1 MQLMTR
7 WLCESVDPPHLVR
20 LISISIIQNSLGE
33 RRLCLSKIR
42 ACSFHILRIFARKR
56 TMKLGST
63 AALSLALAV
72 SATAGVS
79 GFVPSLDHHA
89 AIGRGT
95 RNSADGAQPHLSVA
109 AAPVDEAMDTASAS
123 SDDQQIPI
131 TDVNSVKS
139 LSFRQLQRACV
150 ARSLPAV
157 GSTAALRSRLLDS
170 AGLPDVSAPAA
181 PQAVEDEV
189 SRGFENEKE
198 INVCKLCVRV
208 RNAM

>member
-1 MQLMTR
+1 
-7 WLCESVDPPHLVR
+7 
-20 LISISIIQNSLGE
+20 
-33 RRLCLSKIR
+33 
-42 ACSFHILRIFARKR
+42 
-56 TMKLGST
+56 MKLGST

-150 ARSLPAV
+150 VRGLPAV

-198 INVCKLCVRV
+198 INVCKLCVRA

>member
-1 MQLMTR
+1 
-7 WLCESVDPPHLVR
+7 
-20 LISISIIQNSLGE
+20 
-33 RRLCLSKIR
+33 
-42 ACSFHILRIFARKR
+42 
-56 TMKLGST
+56 MKLGST

-150 ARSLPAV
+150 VRGLPAV

-170 AGLPDVSAPAA
+170 AGLPDVSVPAA
-181 PQAVEDEV
+181 PKAANGSEDEV
-189 SRGFENEKE
+189 SQGIEKLKE
-198 INVCKLCVRV
+198 TVCKRCIIPCIGPYGGMPSRSNDCPWNNLGWWAARHLG
-208 RNAM
+208 RDSTDISSEHAMLQNVKL

>member
-1 MQLMTR
+1 
-7 WLCESVDPPHLVR
+7 
-20 LISISIIQNSLGE
+20 
-33 RRLCLSKIR
+33 
-42 ACSFHILRIFARKR
+42 
-56 TMKLGST
+56 MKLGST

-95 RNSADGAQPHLSVA
+95 RNSAGGPQPHLSVA
-109 AAPVDEAMDTASAS
+109 AAPVDEAVDTSSAS

-131 TDVNSVKS
+131 TDVNSIKS

-170 AGLPDVSAPAA
+170 AGLPDVSVPAA

-189 SRGFENEKE
+189 SRGFENGKE

>member
-1 MQLMTR
+1 M
-7 WLCESVDPPHLVR
+7 
-20 LISISIIQNSLGE
+20 
-33 RRLCLSKIR
+33 
-42 ACSFHILRIFARKR
+42 
-56 TMKLGST
+56 
-63 AALSLALAV
+63 
-72 SATAGVS
+72 
-79 GFVPSLDHHA
+79 
-89 AIGRGT
+89 
-95 RNSADGAQPHLSVA
+95 A
-109 AAPVDEAMDTASAS
+109 AAPVDEAVDTSSAS

-170 AGLPDVSAPAA
+170 AGLPDVSVPAA

-189 SRGFENEKE
+189 SRGFENGKE